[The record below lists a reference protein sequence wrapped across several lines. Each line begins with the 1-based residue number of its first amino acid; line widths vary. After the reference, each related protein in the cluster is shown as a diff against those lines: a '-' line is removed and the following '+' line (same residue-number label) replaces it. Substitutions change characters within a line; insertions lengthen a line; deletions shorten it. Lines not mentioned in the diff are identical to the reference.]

1 MAAVGRAL
9 SLSRIFSHNLRPFRL
24 NSLPDG
30 RMMVTGRAT
39 GPGGGG
45 GYMLLAKNVPP
56 LLPPP
61 PRPRGLRAAPGWDC
75 GCPAACGGPPPP
87 PGCVVCASW
96 QTSVTKSEKVSWP
109 PPPPP
114 FSWYLASV
122 VGLCGPPL
130 SAVDVVAVAEEVQTT
145 GL

>member
-1 MAAVGRAL
+1 
-9 SLSRIFSHNLRPFRL
+9 
-24 NSLPDG
+24 
-30 RMMVTGRAT
+30 MVTGLAT

-45 GYMLLAKNVPP
+45 GYMLLEKNVPP
-56 LLPPP
+56 LLPTRPP
-61 PRPRGLRAAPGWDC
+61 ALSLLTGLLAAPGWDC
-75 GCPAACGGPPPP
+75 GCPAGC
-87 PGCVVCASW
+87 GCVVCASW

-109 PPPPP
+109 PPLP

-130 SAVDVVAVAEEVQTT
+130 SAVDVVAVPEEVQTT

>member
-1 MAAVGRAL
+1 
-9 SLSRIFSHNLRPFRL
+9 
-24 NSLPDG
+24 
-30 RMMVTGRAT
+30 MVTGRAT

-45 GYMLLAKNVPP
+45 GDILLEKNVVP
-56 LLPPP
+56 LLPRPP
-61 PRPRGLRAAPGWDC
+61 PALSLLMGLLAAPGWDC
-75 GCPAACGGPPPP
+75 GPACGGPP

-109 PPPPP
+109 PPP

-122 VGLCGPPL
+122 VGLGGPPL